1 MIRQP
6 SSVIIAG
13 PSGSGKTDLVEQ
25 WLRYLNVFQVKPR
38 KIVYAY
44 DRWQPRFERMQQKDG
59 IQFYRGLPDPR
70 HLTQWFGR
78 TRGGVLV
85 LDDLMEEGG
94 QDKRVLDLFTKDS
107 HHRNITVLY
116 LTQDLFPPGKFSK
129 TINRNAHYIVAFKN
143 PRDQTGIR
151 TILLQAFPDRW
162 RQVLRLFKRITAR
175 PFGYLMLDVHPASD
189 DRYRLWSHL
198 TPREGKAQVHTLRAD
213 VPAVRKRTATRT
225 RQGSCTME
233 PEMVSTTVN
242 NAPAFLQ
249 LRDQYKQEL
258 VEDTRL
264 TKAADLAAKQHV
276 LLTSDA
282 PDAWKRPQLKAV
294 SRQLRHWTKKV
305 RQPFGAAAGGVTAAG
320 ATTPG
325 DDDFEAGPMQAWFTQ
340 LVKATQGI
348 KQGTPTGGPRKPPVP
363 PKPRFTPS
371 AKKKLKF
378 TTPLSSEELAE
389 ELPFSEAPGTA
400 PWETPKERADTITQ
414 SFKRGIRKRAADS
427 AKKKA
432 AGVAKKKAAGWAKKA
447 LDWKSW
453 KTP

>member
-1 MIRQP
+1 
-6 SSVIIAG
+6 
-13 PSGSGKTDLVEQ
+13 
-25 WLRYLNVFQVKPR
+25 
-38 KIVYAY
+38 
-44 DRWQPRFERMQQKDG
+44 
-59 IQFYRGLPDPR
+59 
-70 HLTQWFGR
+70 
-78 TRGGVLV
+78 
-85 LDDLMEEGG
+85 
-94 QDKRVLDLFTKDS
+94 
-107 HHRNITVLY
+107 
-116 LTQDLFPPGKFSK
+116 
-129 TINRNAHYIVAFKN
+129 
-143 PRDQTGIR
+143 
-151 TILLQAFPDRW
+151 
-162 RQVLRLFKRITAR
+162 
-175 PFGYLMLDVHPASD
+175 
-189 DRYRLWSHL
+189 
-198 TPREGKAQVHTLRAD
+198 
-213 VPAVRKRTATRT
+213 
-225 RQGSCTME
+225 ME

-305 RQPFGAAAGGVTAAG
+305 RQPFGAPTGGVSAAG

-348 KQGTPTGGPRKPPVP
+348 KQGTPTRGPRKPPVP
-363 PKPRFTPS
+363 PKPKITPS

-378 TTPLSSEELAE
+378 TPPVSSAELAH
-389 ELPFSEAPGTA
+389 ELPFSDTIGVE
-400 PWETPKERADTITQ
+400 PWDTPKERVDSIKKAVT
-414 SFKRGIRKRAADS
+414 RGIRKRTTDA

-432 AGVAKKKAAGWAKKA
+432 ASLAKKA

>member
-13 PSGSGKTDLVEQ
+13 PSGSGKSDLVEQ

-44 DRWQPRFERMQQKDG
+44 DRWQPRFERMQKKEG
-59 IQFYRGLPDPR
+59 IQFHRGLPDPR

-162 RQVLRLFKRITAR
+162 RQVLRLFKRITSR

-213 VPAVRKRTATRT
+213 VPAVRQSTATRT
-225 RQGSCTME
+225 RQGPPPRHCTME

-305 RQPFGAAAGGVTAAG
+305 RQPFGAAAGGVSAAG

-348 KQGTPTGGPRKPPVP
+348 KQGTPTRGPRKPLIP
-363 PKPRFTPS
+363 PKPNITPS

-378 TTPLSSEELAE
+378 TTPLSSAELAK
-389 ELPFSEAPGTA
+389 ELPFSEDAAPA
-400 PWETPKERADTITQ
+400 PWDTPSLAVKRKIRQKAKEV
-414 SFKRGIRKRAADS
+414 

-432 AGVAKKKAAGWAKKA
+432 GSIAKKKAAGWAKKA

>member
-1 MIRQP
+1 
-6 SSVIIAG
+6 
-13 PSGSGKTDLVEQ
+13 
-25 WLRYLNVFQVKPR
+25 
-38 KIVYAY
+38 
-44 DRWQPRFERMQQKDG
+44 
-59 IQFYRGLPDPR
+59 
-70 HLTQWFGR
+70 
-78 TRGGVLV
+78 
-85 LDDLMEEGG
+85 
-94 QDKRVLDLFTKDS
+94 
-107 HHRNITVLY
+107 
-116 LTQDLFPPGKFSK
+116 
-129 TINRNAHYIVAFKN
+129 
-143 PRDQTGIR
+143 
-151 TILLQAFPDRW
+151 
-162 RQVLRLFKRITAR
+162 
-175 PFGYLMLDVHPASD
+175 
-189 DRYRLWSHL
+189 
-198 TPREGKAQVHTLRAD
+198 
-213 VPAVRKRTATRT
+213 
-225 RQGSCTME
+225 
-233 PEMVSTTVN
+233 MVSTTVN

-276 LLTSDA
+276 LLTSDV

-305 RQPFGAAAGGVTAAG
+305 RQPFGAPTGGVSAAGV
-320 ATTPG
+320 TTPG

-378 TTPLSSEELAE
+378 TTPASSAELAH
-389 ELPFSEAPGTA
+389 ELPFSDTVGVE
-400 PWETPKERADTITQ
+400 PWDTPQERIQTI
-414 SFKRGIRKRAADS
+414 KRSVTRDIRKRTTDS

-432 AGVAKKKAAGWAKKA
+432 ASIAKKKAAGWAKKA